1 MPPTVLENIVIL
13 CFERRFSRQDSV
25 IRLKLN
31 ILPLKRF
38 GLATPLLLLLRNVVR
53 DSDKFFAYLFSLE
66 VKLLWRNAFAC
77 GKGLGR

>member
-13 CFERRFSRQDSV
+13 CLERRFSRQNSV

-31 ILPLKRF
+31 ILPLKRV

-53 DSDKFFAYLFSLE
+53 DSDNFFASLFSLE
-66 VKLLWRNAFAC
+66 VTLLWRNASAC
-77 GKGLGR
+77 GKGLGK